1 MVLAT
6 GLLALFGFMQLASVF
21 GLGGVILFSIG
32 VILWHIEP

>member
-6 GLLALFGFMQLASVF
+6 GLLALIGFMQLASVL
-21 GLGGVILFSIG
+21 GVGGVILFSIG